1 MASKDSDNFFEVWR
15 GNSGLITPA
24 PKLKILNQGTGK
36 KVEKETLGTLLS
48 PMKDSVIEEE
58 EYEVTL
64 KNAQFDDEG
73 LKITASDPN
82 GGSQTIQRTY
92 HQVDAVDFYNGGM
105 SEVGI
110 TLHIDGLIYRIK
122 IATRQKEYS
131 EVEQAVE
138 EIQNRV
144 TNAQTTGQMKK
155 EEGELDDLKK
165 LSELKEE
172 GVISEEEFEE
182 KKQEILDRV

>member
-1 MASKDSDNFFEVWR
+1 MSSQDSESFFEVWR

-24 PKLKILNQGTGK
+24 PKLKILNQDTGK
-36 KVEKETLGTLLS
+36 KVEKETLGTLFS

-64 KNAQFDDEG
+64 QNAQFDDEG
-73 LKITASDPN
+73 LKISASDPD
-82 GGSQTIQRTY
+82 GGSQTIQRAY
-92 HQVDAVDFYNGGM
+92 HQVDAVDFYSGGT
-105 SEVGI
+105 SKVGI
-110 TLHIDGLIYRIK
+110 TLHIGGLIYRII

-138 EIQNRV
+138 KIRSRI
-144 TNAQTTGQMKK
+144 TDAQTTGEMKT
-155 EEGELDDLKK
+155 EEDDLDNLKK
-165 LSELKEE
+165 LSDLKEE
-172 GVISEEEFEE
+172 GIISEDEFRE